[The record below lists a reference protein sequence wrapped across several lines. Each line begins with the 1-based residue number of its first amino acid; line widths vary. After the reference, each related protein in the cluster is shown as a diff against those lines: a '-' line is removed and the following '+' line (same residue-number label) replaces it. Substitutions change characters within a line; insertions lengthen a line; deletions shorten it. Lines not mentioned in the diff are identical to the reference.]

1 MKELEKEK
9 QKKNSN
15 KSSERVKN
23 VDNSFKNRVSKLKNC
38 LSRGKEKLNK
48 FLGIDKMKRY
58 TTFNMFKNGYTY
70 LIMGILIITSLIYVH
85 RNAISTKTGG
95 GLISLENPFMVLYSL
110 LMFVLPIVTLFSYSE
125 KDLELREKA
134 KKENKVLKYTIVKF
148 IEIFVFTISVSVL
161 TFLGTFI
168 YKYNNAF
175 ELKYNILPF
184 IGVLFASITYTASVI
199 ISYEFIQDRKMIAI
213 SPLIAI
219 LIIGLPNFIIQMVAK
234 NGDFLTIMNIGI
246 FLLEVI
252 TLTRLIIFAVY
263 TAILLIIVFL
273 IAKNNQRKYKEK
285 VNEKNNLKS
294 KILRLTNKRNVQFIL
309 IILTIISALLFA
321 YLNIYF
327 GNKFKDRID
336 FNSDKKYT
344 LTKELKNFIKNDLK
358 EELILAYKG
367 ENSNSIYIKSLQE
380 QIEKIN
386 NKVKFIVLNQEDTK
400 ERIKDGI
407 TEAIYIIKVNSEKN
421 TSNRYVIDLKK
432 YATIAGTKENELNS
446 LLESEILE
454 GLKIM
459 SLDQKK
465 LEIGFLNLFD
475 NTINFRMN
483 GLKTIIVNKG
493 MKYTEFKS
501 LKKEELNKVSTLIIP
516 LLPRDITEE
525 EKKLLEEFKEN
536 GGNIISF
543 RPSGEEGKL
552 AATPVLDAFMA
563 EYGVKVNNREF
574 VLEFDDKRRNVSLKQ
589 LTDEEVKEEEK
600 KTGEKKAVKTV
611 YDNRMMYVDM
621 VSNTRI
627 TEYLEAARLEAPAR
641 TVLTGRVQKLNNVD
655 GDKIKYTPIYQTSK
669 KARVTTEKEKDTE
682 KEKSDKG
689 IEGMY
694 DVLSLSEVKVKDNKV
709 SKLITIPSIMM
720 FTDTKYPNIA
730 EGQVELSK
738 LRSVEYLVSGMINEL
753 INPNGEVKTKKESL
767 NVYVPYLNQEE
778 MKDRKYEEIAKNKVK
793 IKEKLIFAYGSIFII
808 ISIVVFYKSFTSKE
822 NKEK

>member
-15 KSSERVKN
+15 KSSERAKN
-23 VDNSFKNRVSKLKNC
+23 VDNSFKNRVSKFKNY
-38 LSRGKEKLNK
+38 LSKGKEKINN

-134 KKENKVLKYTIVKF
+134 KKENKVLKYTISKF

-199 ISYEFIQDRKMIAI
+199 ISYEFIQEKKMIAI

-219 LIIGLPNFIIQMVAK
+219 AIIGLPNFIIQMVAK
-234 NGDFLTIMNIGI
+234 NADFLTIMNIGI

-273 IAKNNQRKYKEK
+273 IAKNNQRKYEEK
-285 VNEKNNLKS
+285 CNEENNLKS

-552 AATPVLDAFMA
+552 ASTPVLDAFMA

-641 TVLTGRVQKLNNVD
+641 TVLTGRVQKLDNVD

-793 IKEKLIFAYGSIFII
+793 TKEKLIFAYGSIFII

>member
-1 MKELEKEK
+1 MKELEKEN

-48 FLGIDKMKRY
+48 FLGINKMKRY

-95 GLISLENPFMVLYSL
+95 GLISLENPFMILYSL
-110 LMFVLPIVTLFSYSE
+110 LVFVLPIVALFSYSE

-134 KKENKVLKYTIVKF
+134 KKENKVLKYTIAKF

-184 IGVLFASITYTASVI
+184 IGVLFASITYTVSVI
-199 ISYEFIQDRKMIAI
+199 ISYEFIQEKKMIAI

-219 LIIGLPNFIIQMVAK
+219 AIIGLPNFIIQMVAK
-234 NGDFLTIMNIGI
+234 NTDFLTIMNIGI

-273 IAKNNQRKYKEK
+273 IAKNNQRKYEGKGNKE
-285 VNEKNNLKS
+285 NNLKS
-294 KILRLTNKRNVQFIL
+294 KILRLTNKRNVQFTL

-543 RPSGEEGKL
+543 SPSGEEGKL
-552 AATPVLDAFMA
+552 ASTPVLDTFMA

-641 TVLTGRVQKLNNVD
+641 TVLTGRVQKLSNVD

>member
-1 MKELEKEK
+1 MKELEKEKEK

-110 LMFVLPIVTLFSYSE
+110 LMFVLPIVALFSYSE

-134 KKENKVLKYTIVKF
+134 KKENKVLKYTIAKF

-199 ISYEFIQDRKMIAI
+199 ISYEFIQDKKMIAI

-219 LIIGLPNFIIQMVAK
+219 AIIGLPNFIIQMVAK
-234 NGDFLTIMNIGI
+234 NTDFLTIMNIGI

-273 IAKNNQRKYKEK
+273 IAKNNQRKYEGKGNKE
-285 VNEKNNLKS
+285 NNLKS

-367 ENSNSIYIKSLQE
+367 DSSNSIYIKSIQE

-501 LKKEELNKVSTLIIP
+501 LNKEELNKVSTLIIP

-552 AATPVLDAFMA
+552 ASTPVLDTFMA

-641 TVLTGRVQKLNNVD
+641 TVLTGRVQKLDNVD

-793 IKEKLIFAYGSIFII
+793 TKEKLIFAYGSIFII

-822 NKEK
+822 NK

>member
-23 VDNSFKNRVSKLKNC
+23 VDNSFKNRVSKFKNC

-110 LMFVLPIVTLFSYSE
+110 LMFVLPIVSLFSYSE

-134 KKENKVLKYTIVKF
+134 KKENKVLKYTISKF

-184 IGVLFASITYTASVI
+184 IGVLFAAITYTASVI
-199 ISYEFIQDRKMIAI
+199 ISYEFIQDKKMIAI

-219 LIIGLPNFIIQMVAK
+219 AIIGIPNFIIQMVAK
-234 NGDFLTIMNIGI
+234 NTDFLTIMNIGI

-367 ENSNSIYIKSLQE
+367 DSSNSIYIKSIQE

-475 NTINFRMN
+475 NTVNFRMN

-493 MKYTEFKS
+493 MKYTELKS
-501 LKKEELNKVSTLIIP
+501 ITKEKLNEVSTLIIP

-552 AATPVLDAFMA
+552 ASTPVLDAFMA

-641 TVLTGRVQKLNNVD
+641 TVLTGRVQKLDNVD

-753 INPNGEVKTKKESL
+753 INPNGEVKTKKETL

-793 IKEKLIFAYGSIFII
+793 TKEKLIFAYGSIFII

>member
-15 KSSERVKN
+15 KSSEIVKN
-23 VDNSFKNRVSKLKNC
+23 VDNSFKNRVSKFKNC

-134 KKENKVLKYTIVKF
+134 KKENKVLKYTISKF

-199 ISYEFIQDRKMIAI
+199 ISYEFIQEKKMIAI

-367 ENSNSIYIKSLQE
+367 ENSNSIYIKSIQE

-407 TEAIYIIKVNSEKN
+407 TEGIYIIKVNSEKN

-552 AATPVLDAFMA
+552 AATPVLDTFMA

-641 TVLTGRVQKLNNVD
+641 TVLTGRVQKLDNVD

-793 IKEKLIFAYGSIFII
+793 TKEKLIFAYGSIFII

-822 NKEK
+822 NK

>member
-9 QKKNSN
+9 KNKNSN

-95 GLISLENPFMVLYSL
+95 GLISLENPFMILYSL
-110 LMFVLPIVTLFSYSE
+110 LMFVLPIVALFSYSE

-134 KKENKVLKYTIVKF
+134 KKENKVLKYTIAKF

-199 ISYEFIQDRKMIAI
+199 ISYEFIQEKKMIAI

-219 LIIGLPNFIIQMVAK
+219 VIIGLPNFIIQMVAK
-234 NGDFLTIMNIGI
+234 NADFLTIMNIGI

-252 TLTRLIIFAVY
+252 SLTRLIIFAVY

-273 IAKNNQRKYKEK
+273 IAKNNQRKYEEK
-285 VNEKNNLKS
+285 RNEENNLKA
-294 KILRLTNKRNVQFIL
+294 KVLKLTNKRNVQLIL
-309 IILTIISALLFA
+309 ILLTIISTILFA
-321 YLNIYF
+321 YLNIYM

-367 ENSNSIYIKSLQE
+367 ENSNSIYIKSIQE

-552 AATPVLDAFMA
+552 ASTPVLDAFMA

-641 TVLTGRVQKLNNVD
+641 TVLTGRVQKLDNVD

-689 IEGMY
+689 TEGMY

-730 EGQVELSK
+730 EGQLELSK

-793 IKEKLIFAYGSIFII
+793 TKEKLIFAYGSIFII

-822 NKEK
+822 K

>member
-9 QKKNSN
+9 QNKNSN

-110 LMFVLPIVTLFSYSE
+110 LMFVLPIVALFSYSE

-134 KKENKVLKYTIVKF
+134 KKENKVLKYTISKF

-199 ISYEFIQDRKMIAI
+199 ISYEFIQEKKMIAI

-219 LIIGLPNFIIQMVAK
+219 AIIGLPNFIIQMVAK
-234 NGDFLTIMNIGI
+234 NTDFLTIMNIGI

-273 IAKNNQRKYKEK
+273 IAKNNQRKYEGKGNKE
-285 VNEKNNLKS
+285 NNLKS

-367 ENSNSIYIKSLQE
+367 DSSNSIYIKSIQE

-475 NTINFRMN
+475 NTVNFRMN

-501 LKKEELNKVSTLIIP
+501 LNKEELNKVSTLIIP

-552 AATPVLDAFMA
+552 ASTPVLDAFMA

-641 TVLTGRVQKLNNVD
+641 TVLTGRVQKLDNVD

-793 IKEKLIFAYGSIFII
+793 TKEKLIFAYGSIFII

>member
-15 KSSERVKN
+15 KSSEIVKN
-23 VDNSFKNRVSKLKNC
+23 VDNSFKNRVSKFKNC

-134 KKENKVLKYTIVKF
+134 KKENKVLKYTISKF

-199 ISYEFIQDRKMIAI
+199 ISYEFIQDKKMIAI

-219 LIIGLPNFIIQMVAK
+219 AIIGIPNFIIQMVAK
-234 NGDFLTIMNIGI
+234 NTDFLTIMNIGI

-273 IAKNNQRKYKEK
+273 IAKNNQRKYEGKGNKE
-285 VNEKNNLKS
+285 NNLKS

-367 ENSNSIYIKSLQE
+367 DSSNSIYIKSIQE

-475 NTINFRMN
+475 NTVNFRMN

-501 LKKEELNKVSTLIIP
+501 LNKEELNKVSTLIIP

-641 TVLTGRVQKLNNVD
+641 TVLTGRVQKLDNVD

>member
-23 VDNSFKNRVSKLKNC
+23 VDNSFKNRVSKFKNC

-110 LMFVLPIVTLFSYSE
+110 LMFVLPIVALFSYSE

-134 KKENKVLKYTIVKF
+134 KKENKVLKYTIAKF

-199 ISYEFIQDRKMIAI
+199 ISYEFIQDKKMIAI

-219 LIIGLPNFIIQMVAK
+219 AIIGLPNFIIQMVAK
-234 NGDFLTIMNIGI
+234 NTDFLTIMNIGI

-273 IAKNNQRKYKEK
+273 IAKNNQRKYEGKGNKE
-285 VNEKNNLKS
+285 NNLKS

-367 ENSNSIYIKSLQE
+367 ENSNSIYIKSIQE

-552 AATPVLDAFMA
+552 ASTPVLDAFMA

-641 TVLTGRVQKLNNVD
+641 TVLTGRVQKLDNVD

-793 IKEKLIFAYGSIFII
+793 TKEKLIFAYGSIFII

>member
-23 VDNSFKNRVSKLKNC
+23 VDNSFKNRVSKFKNY

-110 LMFVLPIVTLFSYSE
+110 LMFVLPIVSLFSYSE

-134 KKENKVLKYTIVKF
+134 KKENKVLKYTISKF

-199 ISYEFIQDRKMIAI
+199 ISYEFIQEKKMIAI

-219 LIIGLPNFIIQMVAK
+219 AIIGLPNFIIQIVAK
-234 NGDFLTIMNIGI
+234 NADFLTIMNIGI

-367 ENSNSIYIKSLQE
+367 DSSNSIYIKSLQE

-386 NKVKFIVLNQEDTK
+386 NKVKFIVLDQDDTK
-400 ERIKDGI
+400 EKIKDGI
-407 TEAIYIIKVNSEKN
+407 TEGIYIIKVNSEKN

-475 NTINFRMN
+475 NTVNFRMN

-552 AATPVLDAFMA
+552 AATPVLDTFMA

-641 TVLTGRVQKLNNVD
+641 TVLTGRVQKLDNVD

-689 IEGMY
+689 TEGMY

-793 IKEKLIFAYGSIFII
+793 AKEKLIFAYGSIFII

-822 NKEK
+822 NK

>member
-23 VDNSFKNRVSKLKNC
+23 VDNSFKNRVSKFKNC

-134 KKENKVLKYTIVKF
+134 KKENKVLKYTISKF

-199 ISYEFIQDRKMIAI
+199 ISYEFIQEKKMIAI

-219 LIIGLPNFIIQMVAK
+219 AIIGLPNFIIQMVAK
-234 NGDFLTIMNIGI
+234 NTDFLTIMNIGI

-273 IAKNNQRKYKEK
+273 IAKNNQRKYEGKGNKE
-285 VNEKNNLKS
+285 NNLKS

-367 ENSNSIYIKSLQE
+367 DSSNSIYIKSIQE

-407 TEAIYIIKVNSEKN
+407 TEAIYIVKVNSEKN

-552 AATPVLDAFMA
+552 ASTPVLDNFMA

-600 KTGEKKAVKTV
+600 KKGEKKAVKTV

-641 TVLTGRVQKLNNVD
+641 TVLTGRVQKLDNVD

-689 IEGMY
+689 TEGMY

>member
-1 MKELEKEK
+1 MKELEKEN

-95 GLISLENPFMVLYSL
+95 GLISLENPFMILYSL
-110 LMFVLPIVTLFSYSE
+110 LVFVLPIVALFSYSE

-199 ISYEFIQDRKMIAI
+199 ISYEFIQEKKMIAI

-219 LIIGLPNFIIQMVAK
+219 AIIGLPNFIIQMVAK
-234 NGDFLTIMNIGI
+234 NADFLTIMNIGI

-252 TLTRLIIFAVY
+252 SLTRLIIFAVY

-273 IAKNNQRKYKEK
+273 IAKNNQRKYEGKGNKE
-285 VNEKNNLKS
+285 NNLKA
-294 KILRLTNKRNVQFIL
+294 KVLRLANKRNVQLIL
-309 IILTIISALLFA
+309 ILLTIISTILFA
-321 YLNIYF
+321 YLNIYM

-386 NKVKFIVLNQEDTK
+386 NKVKFIVLDQEDTK
-400 ERIKDGI
+400 EKIKDGI

-475 NTINFRMN
+475 STINFRMN

-552 AATPVLDAFMA
+552 ASTPVLDAFMA

-641 TVLTGRVQKLNNVD
+641 TVLTGRVQKLDNVD

-793 IKEKLIFAYGSIFII
+793 TKEKLIFAYGSIFII

-822 NKEK
+822 NK

>member
-9 QKKNSN
+9 QNKNSN

-110 LMFVLPIVTLFSYSE
+110 LMFVLPIVALFSYSE

-134 KKENKVLKYTIVKF
+134 KKENKVLKYTISKF

-199 ISYEFIQDRKMIAI
+199 ISYEFIQEKKMIAI

-219 LIIGLPNFIIQMVAK
+219 AIIGLPNFIIQIVAK
-234 NGDFLTIMNIGI
+234 NADFLTIMNIGI

-367 ENSNSIYIKSLQE
+367 ENSNSIYIKSIQE

-407 TEAIYIIKVNSEKN
+407 TEGIYIIKVNSEKN

-501 LKKEELNKVSTLIIP
+501 LNKEELNKVSTLIIP

-552 AATPVLDAFMA
+552 ASTPVLDTFMA

-641 TVLTGRVQKLNNVD
+641 TVLTGRVQKLDNVD

-694 DVLSLSEVKVKDNKV
+694 DVLSLSEVKVKDGKV

-753 INPNGEVKTKKESL
+753 INPNGEVKTKKETL

-793 IKEKLIFAYGSIFII
+793 TKEKLIFAYGSIFII

>member
-70 LIMGILIITSLIYVH
+70 LIMGILIITSLVYVH

-252 TLTRLIIFAVY
+252 TLTRLIIFEFY
-263 TAILLIIVFL
+263 TSILLIIVFL

-475 NTINFRMN
+475 NTVNFRMN

-501 LKKEELNKVSTLIIP
+501 LNKEELNKVSTLIIP

-552 AATPVLDAFMA
+552 AATPVLDTFMA

-641 TVLTGRVQKLNNVD
+641 TVLTGRVQKLDNVD

-682 KEKSDKG
+682 TEKSDKG
-689 IEGMY
+689 TEGMY
-694 DVLSLSEVKVKDNKV
+694 DVLSLSEVKVKDDKV

-793 IKEKLIFAYGSIFII
+793 TKEKLIFAYGSIFII

>member
-9 QKKNSN
+9 QNKNSN

-70 LIMGILIITSLIYVH
+70 LIMGILIITSLVYVH

-134 KKENKVLKYTIVKF
+134 KKENKVLKYTISKF

-199 ISYEFIQDRKMIAI
+199 ISYEFIQEKKMIAI

-219 LIIGLPNFIIQMVAK
+219 AIIGLPNFIIQMVAK
-234 NGDFLTIMNIGI
+234 NTDFLTIMNIGI

-273 IAKNNQRKYKEK
+273 IAKNNQRKYEGKGNKE
-285 VNEKNNLKS
+285 NNLKS

-367 ENSNSIYIKSLQE
+367 DSSNSIYIKSLQE

>member
-23 VDNSFKNRVSKLKNC
+23 VDNSFKNRVSKFKNC

-110 LMFVLPIVTLFSYSE
+110 LMFVLPIVSLFSYSE

-134 KKENKVLKYTIVKF
+134 KKENKVLKYTISKF

-199 ISYEFIQDRKMIAI
+199 ISYEFIQEKKMIAI

-219 LIIGLPNFIIQMVAK
+219 AIIGLPNFIIQMVAK
-234 NGDFLTIMNIGI
+234 NTDFLTIMNIGI

-273 IAKNNQRKYKEK
+273 IAKNNQRKYEGKGNKE
-285 VNEKNNLKS
+285 NNLKS

-367 ENSNSIYIKSLQE
+367 DSSNSIYIKSLQE

-386 NKVKFIVLNQEDTK
+386 NKVKFIVLDQDDTK
-400 ERIKDGI
+400 EKIKDGI
-407 TEAIYIIKVNSEKN
+407 TEGIYIIKVNSEKN

-501 LKKEELNKVSTLIIP
+501 LNKEELNKVSTLIIP

-552 AATPVLDAFMA
+552 ASTPVLDTFMA

-641 TVLTGRVQKLNNVD
+641 TVLTGRVQKLDNVD

-793 IKEKLIFAYGSIFII
+793 TKEKLIFAYGSIFII

-822 NKEK
+822 NK

>member
-1 MKELEKEK
+1 MKEEKEK

-110 LMFVLPIVTLFSYSE
+110 LMFVLPIVALFSYSE

-134 KKENKVLKYTIVKF
+134 KKENKVLKYTIAKF

-199 ISYEFIQDRKMIAI
+199 ISYEFIQDKKMIAI

-219 LIIGLPNFIIQMVAK
+219 AIIGLPNFIIQIVAK
-234 NGDFLTIMNIGI
+234 NTDFLTIMNIGI

-273 IAKNNQRKYKEK
+273 IAKNNQRKYEGKGNKE
-285 VNEKNNLKS
+285 NNLKS

-367 ENSNSIYIKSLQE
+367 DSSNSIYIKSIQE

-501 LKKEELNKVSTLIIP
+501 LNKEELNKVSTLIIP

-641 TVLTGRVQKLNNVD
+641 TVLTGRVQKLDNVD

-793 IKEKLIFAYGSIFII
+793 TKEKLIFAYGSIFII

>member
-15 KSSERVKN
+15 KSSEIVKN
-23 VDNSFKNRVSKLKNC
+23 VDNSFKNRVSKFKNC

-134 KKENKVLKYTIVKF
+134 KKENKVLKYTISKF

-199 ISYEFIQDRKMIAI
+199 ISYEFIQEKKMIAI

-219 LIIGLPNFIIQMVAK
+219 AIIGLPNFIIQIVAK
-234 NGDFLTIMNIGI
+234 NTDFLTIMNIGI

-273 IAKNNQRKYKEK
+273 IAKNNQRKYEGKGNKE
-285 VNEKNNLKS
+285 NNLKS

-367 ENSNSIYIKSLQE
+367 DSSNSIYIKSLQE

-386 NKVKFIVLNQEDTK
+386 NKVKFIVLNQDDTK
-400 ERIKDGI
+400 EKIKDGI
-407 TEAIYIIKVNSEKN
+407 TEGIYIIKVNSEKN

-475 NTINFRMN
+475 NTVNFRMN

-501 LKKEELNKVSTLIIP
+501 LNKEELNKVSTLIIP

-552 AATPVLDAFMA
+552 ASTPVLDAFMA

-641 TVLTGRVQKLNNVD
+641 TVLTGRVQKLDNVD

-738 LRSVEYLVSGMINEL
+738 LRTVEYLVSGMINEL

-793 IKEKLIFAYGSIFII
+793 TKEKLIFAYGSIFII

>member
-110 LMFVLPIVTLFSYSE
+110 LMFVLPIVALFSYSE

-134 KKENKVLKYTIVKF
+134 KKENKVLKYTISKF

-199 ISYEFIQDRKMIAI
+199 ISYEFIQNKKMIAI

-219 LIIGLPNFIIQMVAK
+219 AIIGLPNFIIQMVAK
-234 NGDFLTIMNIGI
+234 NADFLTIMNIGI

-273 IAKNNQRKYKEK
+273 IAKNNQRKYEEK
-285 VNEKNNLKS
+285 CNEENNLKS

-386 NKVKFIVLNQEDTK
+386 NKVKFIVLDQDDTK
-400 ERIKDGI
+400 EKIKDGI
-407 TEAIYIIKVNSEKN
+407 TEGIYIIKVNSEKN

-475 NTINFRMN
+475 STINFRMN

-552 AATPVLDAFMA
+552 ASTPVLDTFMA

-641 TVLTGRVQKLNNVD
+641 TVLTGRVQKLDNVD

-694 DVLSLSEVKVKDNKV
+694 DVLSLSEVKVKDGKV

-753 INPNGEVKTKKESL
+753 INPNGEVKTKKETL

-793 IKEKLIFAYGSIFII
+793 AKEKLIFAYGSIFII

-822 NKEK
+822 NK

>member
-9 QKKNSN
+9 QNKNSN

-110 LMFVLPIVTLFSYSE
+110 LMFVLPIVALFSYSE

-134 KKENKVLKYTIVKF
+134 KKENKVLKYTISKF

-199 ISYEFIQDRKMIAI
+199 ISYEFIQEKKMIAI

-219 LIIGLPNFIIQMVAK
+219 AIIGLPNFIIQIVAK
-234 NGDFLTIMNIGI
+234 NADFLTIMNIGI

-367 ENSNSIYIKSLQE
+367 DSSNSIYIKSLQE

-552 AATPVLDAFMA
+552 ASTPVLDAFMA

-641 TVLTGRVQKLNNVD
+641 TVLTGRVQKLDNVD

>member
-9 QKKNSN
+9 QNKKSN

-110 LMFVLPIVTLFSYSE
+110 LMFVLPIVALFSYSE

-134 KKENKVLKYTIVKF
+134 KKENKVLKYTISKF

-199 ISYEFIQDRKMIAI
+199 ISYEFIQEKKMIAI

-219 LIIGLPNFIIQMVAK
+219 AIIGLPNFIIQIVAK
-234 NGDFLTIMNIGI
+234 NADFLTIMNIGI

-367 ENSNSIYIKSLQE
+367 DSSNSIYIKSLQE

-552 AATPVLDAFMA
+552 ASTPVLDAFMA

-641 TVLTGRVQKLNNVD
+641 TVLTGRVQKLDNVD

>member
-15 KSSERVKN
+15 KSSEIVKN
-23 VDNSFKNRVSKLKNC
+23 VDNSFKNRVSKFKNC

-134 KKENKVLKYTIVKF
+134 KKENKVLKYTISKF

-199 ISYEFIQDRKMIAI
+199 ISYEFIQEKKMIAI

-219 LIIGLPNFIIQMVAK
+219 AIIGLPNFIIQIVAK
-234 NGDFLTIMNIGI
+234 NTDFLTIMNIGI

-273 IAKNNQRKYKEK
+273 IAKNNQRKYEGKGNKE
-285 VNEKNNLKS
+285 NNLKS

-367 ENSNSIYIKSLQE
+367 DSSNSIYIKSIQE

-501 LKKEELNKVSTLIIP
+501 LNKEELNKVSTLIIP

-552 AATPVLDAFMA
+552 AATPVLDTFMA

-641 TVLTGRVQKLNNVD
+641 TVLTGRVQKLDNVD

-793 IKEKLIFAYGSIFII
+793 TKEKLIFAYGSIFIV

>member
-9 QKKNSN
+9 QNKNSN

-110 LMFVLPIVTLFSYSE
+110 LMFVLPIVALFSYSE

-134 KKENKVLKYTIVKF
+134 KKENKVLKYTISKF

-199 ISYEFIQDRKMIAI
+199 ISYEFIQEKKMIAI

-219 LIIGLPNFIIQMVAK
+219 AIIGLPNFIIQIVAK
-234 NGDFLTIMNIGI
+234 NADFLTIMNIGI

-273 IAKNNQRKYKEK
+273 IAKNNQRKYEGKGNKE
-285 VNEKNNLKS
+285 NNLKA
-294 KILRLTNKRNVQFIL
+294 KVLRLTNKRNVQFIL

-367 ENSNSIYIKSLQE
+367 DSSNSIYIKSIQE

-475 NTINFRMN
+475 NTVNFRMN

-501 LKKEELNKVSTLIIP
+501 LNKEELNKVSTLIIP

-552 AATPVLDAFMA
+552 ASTPVLDAFMA

-641 TVLTGRVQKLNNVD
+641 TVLTGRVQKLDNVD

-793 IKEKLIFAYGSIFII
+793 TKEKLIFAYGSIFII

-822 NKEK
+822 K